1 MRIYE
6 LFLNCREYG
15 SYLFR
20 RHSFQCLITSSFLS
34 LGFFLIFRLL
44 NASEKVDEGIVGFL
58 RIEVA
63 HISLGGG
70 EIAVDQQLFNDTAVK
85 LGFFC
90 NFGE

>member
-1 MRIYE
+1 MAAISS
-6 LFLNCREYG
+6 G
-15 SYLFR
+15 SIHF
-20 RHSFQCLITSSFLS
+20 SASITSSFLS
-34 LGFFLIFRLL
+34 LGFFLILRLL

-70 EIAVDQQLFNDTAVK
+70 EIAVGQQLFNVTAVK

-90 NFGE
+90 NFGGGWPLLWC